1 LISVEEQTMDILI
14 GSLVAGVLIG
24 MILAL
29 VALGLTIIFGVMD
42 IVNFA
47 HGEFLMIGM
56 YTGLLTAQATGIDPL
71 LTLPVAAMVGFLLGV
86 ICYYGFIKYLVRGP
100 MVAQLL
106 GTFGL
111 MLFLRNLALL
121 IFGSEDRSVHSGLLV
136 GKSFDMGMGVIV
148 PATKLAAAIL
158 SIVAFLV
165 IWLLIN
171 RTKIGKALTATALN
185 AQGARYMGI
194 PTDRMNALA
203 WGIGG
208 ASVTIAGALLVNFW
222 SVNPFVGI
230 LFTMIAFAI
239 VALGGFGS
247 VPGAFFAGL
256 VVGMIM
262 EIPGIWD
269 FLTYTLNWDWMMDVP
284 MTSLK
289 YTFVYLAY
297 FIIMVLRP
305 RGLFGWKR

>member
-1 LISVEEQTMDILI
+1 MDILVS
-14 GSLVAGVLIG
+14 SLFAGLLIG
-24 MILAL
+24 MVLAMM
-29 VALGLTIIFGVMD
+29 ALGLTIIFGVMD

-47 HGEFLMIGM
+47 HGEFLMVGM
-56 YTGLLTAQATGIDPL
+56 YTGLLTAQATGMEPL
-71 LTLPVAAMVGFLLGV
+71 LTLPIAAVAGFLLGI
-86 ICYYGFIKYLVRGP
+86 ICYFGFIKFVIRGP

-111 MLFLRNLALL
+111 MIFLRNLALL
-121 IFGSEDRSVHSGLLV
+121 FFGAEDRAIHHGILV
-136 GKSFDMGMGVIV
+136 GKSFELGMGVIA
-148 PATKLAAAIL
+148 PATKLAAAAL
-158 SIVAFLV
+158 SVIAFGIVWLV
-165 IWLLIN
+165 IN
-171 RTKIGKALTATALN
+171 RTKIGKALTATSLN

-194 PTDRMNALA
+194 STERMNALA

-208 ASVTIAGALLVNFW
+208 GTVTIAGALLVNFW
-222 SVNPFVGI
+222 SVNPFMGL

-256 VVGMIM
+256 VVGIIT

-269 FLTYTLNWDWMMDVP
+269 FFIYIFNFDWMADVP

-289 YTFVYLAY
+289 YMWVYLAY
-297 FIIMVLRP
+297 FVIMVVRP

>member
-1 LISVEEQTMDILI
+1 MDILVS
-14 GSLVAGVLIG
+14 SLFAGLLIG
-24 MILAL
+24 MVLAMM
-29 VALGLTIIFGVMD
+29 ALGLTIIFGVMEV
-42 IVNFA
+42 VNFA
-47 HGEFLMIGM
+47 HGEFLMVGM
-56 YTGLLTAQATGIDPL
+56 YTGLLTAQATGMEPL
-71 LTLPVAAMVGFLLGV
+71 LTLPVAALAGFLLGI
-86 ICYYGFIKYLVRGP
+86 ICYFGFIKFVIRGP

-111 MLFLRNLALL
+111 MIFLRNLALL
-121 IFGSEDRSVHSGLLV
+121 FFGAEDRAIHQGILV
-136 GKSFDMGMGVIV
+136 GKSFDLGMGVIA
-148 PATKLAAAIL
+148 PATKLAAAAL
-158 SIVAFLV
+158 SVIAFWVVWLV
-165 IWLLIN
+165 IN
-171 RTKIGKALTATALN
+171 RTKIGKALTATSLN

-194 PTDRMNALA
+194 STERMNALA

-208 ASVTIAGALLVNFW
+208 GTVTIAGALLVNFW
-222 SVNPFVGI
+222 SVNPFMGL

-256 VVGMIM
+256 VVGVIT

-269 FLTYTLNWDWMMDVP
+269 FLTYIFNFGWMADVP

-289 YTFVYLAY
+289 YMWVYLAY
-297 FIIMVLRP
+297 FVIMIVRP

>member
-1 LISVEEQTMDILI
+1 MDILVS
-14 GSLVAGVLIG
+14 SLAAGILIG
-24 MILAL
+24 MVLAL
-29 VALGLTIIFGVMD
+29 MALGLTIIFGVMD

-56 YTGLLTAQATGIDPL
+56 YTGLLTAQSTGMDPL
-71 LTLPVAAMVGFLLGV
+71 LTLPVAAAVGFLLGI
-86 ICYYGFIKYLVRGP
+86 ICYFGFVKFLLRGP

-121 IFGSEDRSVHSGLLV
+121 VFGSEDKGLHHGILV
-136 GKSFDMGMGVIV
+136 GKSFDVGMGVII
-148 PATKLAAAIL
+148 PATKLAAAGL
-158 SIVAFLV
+158 SVLAFLAV
-165 IWLLIN
+165 WMLMN
-171 RTKIGKALTATALN
+171 RTKIGKALTATALDG
-185 AQGARYMGI
+185 QGARYMGV
-194 PTDRMNALA
+194 PTERMNGLA

-208 ASVTIAGALLVNFW
+208 GSVTVAGALLVNFW
-222 SVNPFVGI
+222 SVNPFVGL

-256 VVGMIM
+256 VVGIIT

-269 FLTYTLNWDWMMDVP
+269 FFTYTFNLEWMANVP
-284 MTSLK
+284 MTSFK
-289 YTFVYLAY
+289 YMWVYLAY
-297 FIIMVLRP
+297 FVIMVVRP
-305 RGLFGWKR
+305 RGLFGWKH

>member
-1 LISVEEQTMDILI
+1 MDILI
-14 GSLVAGVLIG
+14 PSLVAGLLIG
-24 MILAL
+24 MVLAL

-47 HGEFLMIGM
+47 HGEFLMVGM
-56 YTGLLTAQATGIDPL
+56 YAGLITAQATGIEPL
-71 LTLPVAAMVGFLLGV
+71 LTLPVAAVIGFLLGI
-86 ICYYGFIKYLVRGP
+86 ICYFGFIKFLIRGP

-111 MLFLRNLALL
+111 MLLLRNLALL
-121 IFGSEDRSVHSGLLV
+121 IFGAEDRALHHGILV
-136 GKSFDMGMGVIV
+136 GKSFDVGMGVV
-148 PATKLAAAIL
+148 LPATKLAAAGL
-158 SIVAFLV
+158 SVVAFIGV
-165 IWLLIN
+165 WLLMN
-171 RTKIGKALTATALN
+171 RTKIGKALTATSLN

-194 PTDRMNALA
+194 PTERMNALA

-208 ASVTIAGALLVNFW
+208 GTVTLAGALIVNFW
-222 SVNPFVGI
+222 SVNPFMGL

-247 VPGAFFAGL
+247 VPGAFFAAL

-269 FLTYTLNWDWMMDVP
+269 FLTFIFNSDWMADVP
-284 MTSLK
+284 MISLK
-289 YTFVYLAY
+289 IMWVYLAY
-297 FIIMVLRP
+297 FVIMVVRP
-305 RGLFGWKR
+305 RGLFGWKK

>member
-1 LISVEEQTMDILI
+1 MDILLSSI
-14 GSLVAGVLIG
+14 VAGLLLGMVLAI
-24 MILAL
+24 

-71 LTLPVAAMVGFLLGV
+71 LTLPVAALVGFLLGV
-86 ICYYGFIKYLVRGP
+86 VCYAGFVRFLLRGP
-100 MVAQLL
+100 MIAQLL

-111 MLFLRNLALL
+111 MLLLRNLALL
-121 IFGSEDRSVHSGLLV
+121 IFGSEDRALHHGILV
-136 GKSFDMGMGVIV
+136 GKSFDIGMGIIL
-148 PATKLAAAIL
+148 PATKLAAAVL
-158 SIVAFLV
+158 SVVSFWGV
-165 IWLLIN
+165 WLLMH
-171 RTKIGKALTATALN
+171 RTKVGNALRATALN

-194 PTDRMNALA
+194 PTERMNALA

-208 ASVTIAGALLVNFW
+208 ATVCIAGALIVNFW
-222 SVNPFVGI
+222 SVSPFIGL

-262 EIPGIWD
+262 EIPGFWD
-269 FLTYTLNWDWMMDVP
+269 FFTYTFNIGWMANVP
-284 MTSLK
+284 MTSFK
-289 YTFVYLAY
+289 YMWVYLAY
-297 FIIMVLRP
+297 FLIMVIRP
-305 RGLFGWKR
+305 RGLFGWKQ

>member
-1 LISVEEQTMDILI
+1 MDILLSSI
-14 GSLVAGVLIG
+14 VAGILFGLVLA
-24 MILAL
+24 M

-56 YTGLLTAQATGIDPL
+56 YTGLLTAQTTGMDPL
-71 LTLPVAAMVGFLLGV
+71 FTLPAAAAVGFLLGIV
-86 ICYYGFIKYLVRGP
+86 CYAGFVKFLLRGP
-100 MVAQLL
+100 MIAQLL

-121 IFGSEDRSVHSGLLV
+121 IFGAEDRALHHGILV
-136 GKSFDMGMGVIV
+136 DKSFDIGMGVII
-148 PATKLAAAIL
+148 PATKLAAAGL
-158 SIVAFLV
+158 SVLAFWGV
-165 IWLLIN
+165 WLLMN

-185 AQGARYMGI
+185 AEGARYMGI
-194 PTDRMNALA
+194 PTEKMNALA
-203 WGIGG
+203 WGIGVG
-208 ASVTIAGALLVNFW
+208 TVTVAGALIVNFW
-222 SVNPFVGI
+222 SVNPFIGL

-256 VVGMIM
+256 VVGMIT
-262 EIPGIWD
+262 ELPGFWD
-269 FLTYTLNWDWMMDVP
+269 FFTYTLNLDWMANVP

-289 YTFVYLAY
+289 YMWVYLAY
-297 FIIMVLRP
+297 FLIMVLRP
-305 RGLFGWKR
+305 RGLFGWKQ

>member
-1 LISVEEQTMDILI
+1 MEILLSSI
-14 GSLVAGVLIG
+14 AAGLLFGMVLA
-24 MILAL
+24 M

-71 LTLPVAAMVGFLLGV
+71 FTLPVAAVVGFVLGI
-86 ICYYGFIKYLVRGP
+86 ICYSGFIKFLLRGP
-100 MVAQLL
+100 MIAQLL

-111 MLFLRNLALL
+111 MLLLRNLALL
-121 IFGSEDRSVHSGLLV
+121 IFGSEDRALHHGILV
-136 GKSFDMGMGVIV
+136 GQSFDIGMGIII
-148 PATKLAAAIL
+148 PATKLAAAGL
-158 SIVAFLV
+158 SIVAFGGV
-165 IWLLIN
+165 WLLMN
-171 RTKIGKALTATALN
+171 RTRIGKALTATSLN

-194 PTDRMNALA
+194 PTQRMNALA

-208 ASVTIAGALLVNFW
+208 GTVTIAGALIVNFW
-222 SVNPFVGI
+222 SVNPFIGL

-256 VVGMIM
+256 VVGMIT
-262 EIPGIWD
+262 ELPGFWD
-269 FLTYTLNWDWMMDVP
+269 FFTYTFNWDWMADVP
-284 MTSLK
+284 MTSFK
-289 YTFVYLAY
+289 YMWVYLAY
-297 FIIMVLRP
+297 FLIMVLRP
-305 RGLFGWKR
+305 RGLFGWKQ

>member
-1 LISVEEQTMDILI
+1 MDILVS
-14 GSLVAGVLIG
+14 SLFAGLLIG
-24 MILAL
+24 MVLAMM
-29 VALGLTIIFGVMD
+29 ALGLTIIFGVME

-47 HGEFLMIGM
+47 HGEFLMVGM
-56 YTGLLTAQATGIDPL
+56 YTGLLTAQATGMEPL
-71 LTLPVAAMVGFLLGV
+71 LTLPVAAAAGFLLGI
-86 ICYYGFIKYLVRGP
+86 ICYFGFIKFVIRGP

-111 MLFLRNLALL
+111 MIFLRNLALL
-121 IFGSEDRSVHSGLLV
+121 FFGAEDRAIHQGILV
-136 GKSFDMGMGVIV
+136 GKSFDLGMGVIA
-148 PATKLAAAIL
+148 PATKLAAAAL
-158 SIVAFLV
+158 SVIAFWVVWLV
-165 IWLLIN
+165 IN
-171 RTKIGKALTATALN
+171 RTKIGKALTATSLN

-194 PTDRMNALA
+194 STERMNALA

-208 ASVTIAGALLVNFW
+208 GTVTIAGALLVNFW
-222 SVNPFVGI
+222 SVNPFMGL

-256 VVGMIM
+256 VVGVIT

-269 FLTYTLNWDWMMDVP
+269 FLTYIFNFGWMADVP

-289 YTFVYLAY
+289 YMWVYLAY
-297 FIIMVLRP
+297 FVIMIVRP